1 NLISFRGINR
11 VPDIQGEERLQQNIF
26 NQGKNTGQ
34 LAYTPNTSY
43 RSRALKGPNSRIG
56 TGLESA
62 IAKAIRDAAT
72 RGEKPV
78 FYSAMGTVFNSC
90 QEAWDFYNLY
100 SWEIG
105 FGIRYG
111 RSRTND
117 NEYMTKMNI
126 VCSCEG
132 RPEHEDSNSI
142 RTQCKAMIR
151 LLRTKDHGWYITKFV
166 GDHNHP
172 LSESYGENK
181 QWPSHGHIDSRTKD
195 FIRKLRENNVS
206 IGRVCSILGVTDGSS
221 TIRKEVVRSVC
232 AKLAQENIKDDI
244 EKTQQLLE
252 EMKTKDPLMDVRLKV
267 NKEGRIKSML
277 WSTGK
282 NKLDYKSFGNVVT
295 FDTTYRTNLYNMPFG
310 LFVGVNNHFQST
322 VFGGVLLTS
331 ETTKDFEWAFSQF
344 LSIMGGKAP
353 VTILTDQCAAME
365 AAAKTTIPSARHRW
379 CRWHVLK
386 KAKEYLGHVYSK
398 YNTFKKEFHHLITYV
413 TSRRRFELGWISLL
427 HQYNLGGNRYL
438 KRLFRK
444 RAKWAKP
451 YFMGVFCA
459 GMTSTQRS
467 ESANHM
473 LKKYI
478 PRAAPM
484 HLFVRKF
491 SEFQYDRQD
500 QEDKE
505 KHLTKLKQKATH
517 FNVPIE
523 KHAKEVYTRTMLG
536 HFLRELY
543 ESGAYAIADTSVDG
557 KFILVHT
564 SEDNDP
570 AACKTEV
577 KLAADKK
584 RISCKCGLYEHMGML
599 CHHQL
604 KVLVHLDQRSIP
616 EHNLM
621 KRWTKAASTS
631 GVGMTTGAA
640 PNHGTEE
647 ARRSLLVK
655 MAMELATTRDIPD
668 EEYTSLM
675 EAMEKARSAS
685 RDKSNTHN
693 SKIQTMGLD
702 KPGISLQ
709 CPLRPAKKG
718 RPQSTSLRSWQQGV
732 KRRRNIRTGDKS
744 MDRLLSED
752 EKNPRGGRTRSV
764 QELL

>member
-1 NLISFRGINR
+1 MELEQQVAVRGNMLPGSGGPGANPR

-26 NQGKNTGQ
+26 NKGQNTGQ
-34 LAYTPNTSY
+34 LAYTPNTLY
-43 RSRALKGPNSRIG
+43 RSRALKGPNSRID

-78 FYSAMGTVFNSC
+78 FYPAMGTVFNSC

-132 RPEHEDSNSI
+132 RQEHEDSNSI

-151 LLRTKDHGWYITKFV
+151 LLRTKDHSWYITKFV

-172 LSESYGENK
+172 LSENCGEKK
-181 QWPSHGHIDSRTKD
+181 QWPSHGHIDSGTKD

-244 EKTQQLLE
+244 GKTQQLLE
-252 EMKTKDPLMDVRLKV
+252 EMKTKDPLMDMRLKV
-267 NKEGRIKSML
+267 DKEGRIKSML

-282 NKLDYKSFGNVVT
+282 NMLDYKNFGDVVT

-310 LFVGVNNHFQST
+310 LFVGVNYHFQST
-322 VFGGVLLTS
+322 VFG
-331 ETTKDFEWAFSQF
+331 
-344 LSIMGGKAP
+344 
-353 VTILTDQCAAME
+353 DQCAAME

-379 CRWHVLK
+379 CRWYVLK
-386 KAKEYLGHVYSK
+386 KAKEYLEHVYSK
-398 YNTFKKEFHHLITYV
+398 YNTFKKEFHHLISYV
-413 TSRRRFELGWISLL
+413 TSRRRFKLGWISLL
-427 HQYNLGGNRYL
+427 HKYNLGGNIYL

-491 SEFQYDRQD
+491 LEFQYDRQD

-505 KHLTKLKQKATH
+505 KHLTKLKRKEAH

-536 HFLRELY
+536 HFLWELY

-570 AACKTEV
+570 AARKTEV
-577 KLAADKK
+577 KLAVDKK
-584 RISCKCGLYEHMGML
+584 RISCKCGLYKHMGML
-599 CHHQL
+599 CRHQL
-604 KVLVHLDQRSIP
+604 KLLVHLDQRSIP

-621 KRWTKAASTS
+621 KWWTKAASTS
-631 GVGMTTGAA
+631 GDDGMTAGTA

-647 ARRSLLVK
+647 AKRCLLVK
-655 MAMELATTRDIPD
+655 MAMELSTTRDIPD
-668 EEYTSLM
+668 EEYMSLM
-675 EAMEKARSAS
+675 ETMEKARSAS
-685 RDKSNTHN
+685 RDKSTTHN
-693 SKIQTMGLD
+693 SNIQTTGLD

-709 CPLRPAKKG
+709 CPLRPEKKG

-744 MDRLLSED
+744 RLLSED
-752 EKNPRGGRTRSV
+752 EENPRGGKTRSV

>member
-1 NLISFRGINR
+1 MASFK
-11 VPDIQGEERLQQNIF
+11 VPDIQGDESLQQNIF
-26 NQGKNTGQ
+26 NQWQNTGQ
-34 LAYTPNTSY
+34 LAYTPIRAKR
-43 RSRALKGPNSRIG
+43 RSRALKGPDSRIG

-78 FYSAMGTVFNSC
+78 FYPAMGTVFNSC

-111 RSRTND
+111 ISRTND

-132 RPEHEDSNSI
+132 RPEHEDSDSI

-151 LLRTKDHGWYITKFV
+151 LLRTKDHGWYITRFV

-172 LSESYGENK
+172 LSESCGENK
-181 QWPSHGHIDSRTKD
+181 QWPSHGHIDSGTKD
-195 FIRKLRENNVS
+195 FIRKLRENN
-206 IGRVCSILGVTDGSS
+206 
-221 TIRKEVVRSVC
+221 
-232 AKLAQENIKDDI
+232 ENIKDDI
-244 EKTQQLLE
+244 GKTQQLLE

-267 NKEGRIKSML
+267 DKEGRIKSML

-282 NKLDYKSFGNVVT
+282 NKLDYKSFGDVVT

-310 LFVGVNNHFQST
+310 LFVGVNNHFQSM

-331 ETTKDFEWAFSQF
+331 ETTQDFEWAFSQF

-365 AAAKTTIPSARHRW
+365 AAAKTIIPRARHRW

-398 YNTFKKEFHHLITYV
+398 YSTFKKEFHHLITYV

-427 HQYNLGGNRYL
+427 HKYNLGGNRYL

-505 KHLTKLKQKATH
+505 KHLTKLKRKAAH
-517 FNVPIE
+517 FNVPIK

-584 RISCKCGLYEHMGML
+584 GISCKCGLYEHMGML
-599 CHHQL
+599 CRHQL

-621 KRWTKAASTS
+621 KRWTKAASRS
-631 GVGMTTGAA
+631 GDGMTAGAA

-693 SKIQTMGLD
+693 SNIETTGLD

-709 CPLRPAKKG
+709 CPLRPEKKG

-744 MDRLLSED
+744 MDMLLSED
-752 EKNPRGGRTRSV
+752 EENPRGGRTRSV